1 MLTGQHPASPFSPLL
16 LARLICLVSRLT
28 AILTLTLCTSA
39 LTVFMATQPLAELLW
54 HRLPGPWSTSRPANA
69 EGTASPSSHGS
80 ASNLVSSRV
89 CTNDPSPKECPNQ
102 RSHHRYYRRRCHHPF
117 LFFQLHFSPSNLLFY
132 AALVLLLSYVSNASP
147 LNDTGTNSQLH
158 TNSQA
163 TVQPLSD
170 ITNNYEAQNVSLGPT
185 LLSTSPPTS
194 PPLLIENEA
203 PSVIQEYGKSFNLK
217 WDYCVVYLIQKADS
231 QIQTL

>member
-1 MLTGQHPASPFSPLL
+1 MLTDLHAASPFSTLL

-28 AILTLTLCTSA
+28 AIFTSTLCTSA
-39 LTVFMATQPLAELLW
+39 LTVFMATQPVAELLW
-54 HRLPGPWSTSRPANA
+54 HRLPGPWFTGRPANA

-89 CTNDPSPKECPNQ
+89 GPNEQSPKECPN
-102 RSHHRYYRRRCHHPF
+102 RRNHHRYYRRRCHHPF
-117 LFFQLHFSPSNLLFY
+117 LFFQLHFSPSNLLIY

-147 LNDTGTNSQLH
+147 LNDTGTNSQLQ

-170 ITNNYEAQNVSLGPT
+170 ITNNYEAPNVSLGPT
-185 LLSTSPPTS
+185 LLSSSPPTP
-194 PPLLIENEA
+194 PPLLIENET
-203 PSVIQEYGKSFNLK
+203 PSVIQEYGKSFSLK
-217 WDYCVVYLIQKADS
+217 WGYFVVYLIRRAD
-231 QIQTL
+231 